1 MALYCFSDNFIPV
14 SGYVV
19 VALLA
24 TLAPGVHIFSPTLDH
39 WIQTFYAVAV
49 VQNAL
54 TTGLIIYRIY
64 TAAKLSS
71 SYRAGQDMF
80 MPVVWILVESAA
92 LYLAV
97 EVVLLFI
104 YVGGSNAQSI
114 VQDSIPAIIVCP
126 SFFSFDVA

>member
-1 MALYCFSDNFIPV
+1 MALYCFSDSFIPV

-19 VALLA
+19 CGLLA
-24 TLAPGVHIFSPTLDH
+24 NLPPGVHVFSPILNH
-39 WIQTFYAVAV
+39 WIQTFYAVAA

-54 TTGLIIYRIY
+54 TTGLIVYKIY

-92 LYLAV
+92 LYLAA
-97 EVVLLFI
+97 EIVLLFI

-114 VQDSIPAIIVCP
+114 LQDAIPAIVVCP
-126 SFFSFDVA
+126 SFEFLL